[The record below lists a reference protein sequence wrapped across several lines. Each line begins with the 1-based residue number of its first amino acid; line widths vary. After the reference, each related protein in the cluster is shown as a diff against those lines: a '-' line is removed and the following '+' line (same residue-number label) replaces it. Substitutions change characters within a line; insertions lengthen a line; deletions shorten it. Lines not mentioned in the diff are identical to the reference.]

1 MAHFS
6 NNKRTTRINDAAQA
20 VLVVLFFIAIKFVR
34 KATKNS
40 RKKGELNTMMIAVF
54 ISNDDKIRLIKEEI
68 NKIDPN
74 VVIYEEEKDIIDV
87 FDNDCIIDEIYNNYE
102 DKNYEITENELNEI
116 AKKVCKLAS
125 DEGLPS
131 AWKDFNNLVFSAI
144 KEYESEKLNK
154 AR

>member
-6 NNKRTTRINDAAQA
+6 NNKKTTRINNAAQA
-20 VLVVLFFIAIKFVR
+20 VLVVFFFIAIKFVR

-40 RKKGELNTMMIAVF
+40 RKKGELNTMIIAIS
-54 ISNDDKIRLIKEEI
+54 ISNNDKMRLIKEAI

-74 VVIYEEEKDIIDV
+74 SVIYEKDIINI

-116 AKKVCKLAS
+116 VKKVCKLAS

>member
-1 MAHFS
+1 MIIAISIS
-6 NNKRTTRINDAAQA
+6 NN
-20 VLVVLFFIAIKFVR
+20 
-34 KATKNS
+34 
-40 RKKGELNTMMIAVF
+40 
-54 ISNDDKIRLIKEEI
+54 DKMRLIKEAI

-74 VVIYEEEKDIIDV
+74 SIIYEKEKAIINI

-116 AKKVCKLAS
+116 VCKLAS

>member
-1 MAHFS
+1 MIIAISIS
-6 NNKRTTRINDAAQA
+6 NN
-20 VLVVLFFIAIKFVR
+20 
-34 KATKNS
+34 
-40 RKKGELNTMMIAVF
+40 
-54 ISNDDKIRLIKEEI
+54 DKMRLIKEAI

-74 VVIYEEEKDIIDV
+74 SVIYEKEKDIINI

-116 AKKVCKLAS
+116 VKKVCKLAS

-131 AWKDFNNLVFSAI
+131 SWKDFNNLVFSAI

>member
-1 MAHFS
+1 
-6 NNKRTTRINDAAQA
+6 
-20 VLVVLFFIAIKFVR
+20 
-34 KATKNS
+34 
-40 RKKGELNTMMIAVF
+40 MMIAVF

-87 FDNDCIIDEIYNNYE
+87 FDNDCIIDKIYNNYE

-125 DEGLPS
+125 AEGLPS
-131 AWKDFNNLVFSAI
+131 AWKDFNNLVFNAI
-144 KEYESEKLNK
+144 KEYESERLNK

>member
-1 MAHFS
+1 MIIAISIS
-6 NNKRTTRINDAAQA
+6 NN
-20 VLVVLFFIAIKFVR
+20 
-34 KATKNS
+34 
-40 RKKGELNTMMIAVF
+40 
-54 ISNDDKIRLIKEEI
+54 DKMRLIKEAI

-74 VVIYEEEKDIIDV
+74 SVIYEKEKDIINI

-102 DKNYEITENELNEI
+102 NKNYEITENELNEI
-116 AKKVCKLAS
+116 VKKVCKLAS